1 MMHQVYRMSRVRKA
15 LRKKLNVS
23 DDELSVLLRQRYG
36 VVDQSRQNLIVFVK
50 KTFPWMIGKGIA

>member
-1 MMHQVYRMSRVRKA
+1 MSRVRKA

-36 VVDQSRQNLIVFVK
+36 VIDQSRQNLIVFVK